1 MPLFKTS
8 NPALSDK
15 AFGGDSNNS
24 YGSGISQYGGAS
36 TASMTLN
43 GTVNKTGIL
52 LILAVVSAAFTWNQ
66 FAATHDPASV
76 SLEMMVGVFGGFI
89 FALITIFKREWAPVT
104 APIYAL
110 LEGLFLGA
118 ISAMLDLRYPGIAIQ
133 AVGLT
138 FGVLLVMLMVYSS
151 GLIKVTQRFYIGVA
165 AATGGI
171 AVFYLVQMVLG
182 MFGVRLLAV
191 NNSSPL
197 SIGISLFV
205 VVIAALN
212 LVLDFDFIQ
221 RGVNAGAPKYMEW
234 YGAFGLMVTMVW
246 LYLEI
251 LRLLSKLRSRN

>member
-1 MPLFKTS
+1 MALFKTS

-15 AFGGDSNNS
+15 TFQGPSGAGFGGAIDT
-24 YGSGISQYGGAS
+24 
-36 TASMTLN
+36 TARMTLQ
-43 GTVNKTGIL
+43 GTVNKTGFLML
-52 LILAVVSAAFTWNQ
+52 LAIAGAAFTWHLYMQ
-66 FAATHDPASV
+66 DLDASAAAPFM
-76 SLEMMVGVFGGFI
+76 LIGVFGGFI
-89 FALITIFKREWAPVT
+89 LAMVTIFKQTWAPFT
-104 APIYAL
+104 SPIYAL
-110 LEGLFLGA
+110 LEGLFLGGM
-118 ISAMLDLRYPGIAIQ
+118 SALLETKYPGIAIQ

-182 MFGVRLLAV
+182 MFGVHFLSI

-212 LVLDFDFIQ
+212 LVLDFDFIE

-251 LRLLSKLRSRN
+251 LRLLSKIRSRN